1 MPVNRLPIRIV
12 NVILVHGNAPFCPI
26 GTLPYFI
33 INLLIRCT
41 EPSISKVEFEAYV
54 RSNPNFTTA
63 DMGKYFNISNPGA
76 LYYLRKFG
84 FSYKKTFSY
93 VEANEEKRQKYQEL
107 IQDIPNTNLVYI
119 DESGVDTRICKDRG
133 RGKKSEKLLG
143 KKSGKSYQRTHIIA
157 GYVNRKPIAP
167 MVFNGSC
174 NTNLFEKLGRTISD
188 KGAKTGSSCSNGY
201 CGIS

>member
-1 MPVNRLPIRIV
+1 M
-12 NVILVHGNAPFCPI
+12 VILVHGNAPFCPI

-63 DMGKYFNISNPGA
+63 DMRKYFNISSLGA

-84 FSYKKTFSY
+84 FSYKKNLY
-93 VEANEEKRQKYQEL
+93 LANEEKRQKYQEL

-119 DESGVDTRICKDRG
+119 DKSGIDTSICKDRG
-133 RGKKSEKLLG
+133 WGKKVRNCSV
-143 KKSGKSYQRTHIIA
+143 RRA
-157 GYVNRKPIAP
+157 ANPI
-167 MVFNGSC
+167 
-174 NTNLFEKLGRTISD
+174 
-188 KGAKTGSSCSNGY
+188 KGL
-201 CGIS
+201 IL